1 MGAWPAIA
9 YAAADDPAD
18 PSGTWALVQSGGATR
33 LPVTGIQGLA
43 TSGDGAVVLVNDG
56 DDTEVV
62 VVDGS
67 GDEVRREKS
76 HGYRLARTADGS
88 VVAWLARRPDH
99 DRARRATARP

>member
-43 TSGDGAVVLVNDG
+43 TAVHGAVVLVNDG

-67 GDEVRREKS
+67 GAEVRREKS
-76 HGYRLARTADGS
+76 RGYRMARTPTD
-88 VVAWLARRPDH
+88 RPSH
-99 DRARRATARP
+99 G